1 MTKAEI
7 FKQINDGKA
16 TLTGSVRTEDRRVQL
31 DKWKTKDGKE
41 YIITSMGRLRADRE
55 LRYNPDYQNE
65 RLQLLTLID

>member
-41 YIITSMGRLRADRE
+41 YIITSMNRLRNDTT
-55 LRYNPDYQNE
+55 LHNNPEYKDE
-65 RLQLLTLID
+65 RLQ